1 MLARF
6 RVNRPNGE
14 SQVKSYS
21 AIHFVLFAAVNRP
34 YGVRVASAAVKMPV
48 RPARNVEYTDNLKSV
63 EEILSR
69 NGHIFVELKD
79 KVIVVFNIVNYVS
92 YILQGNLSLSPL

>member
-1 MLARF
+1 VGNRGRGTALKRRLLNVGWISGELTI
-6 RVNRPNGE
+6 RVPG
-14 SQVKSYS
+14 K
-21 AIHFVLFAAVNRP
+21 
-34 YGVRVASAAVKMPV
+34 ASAAVKMPV